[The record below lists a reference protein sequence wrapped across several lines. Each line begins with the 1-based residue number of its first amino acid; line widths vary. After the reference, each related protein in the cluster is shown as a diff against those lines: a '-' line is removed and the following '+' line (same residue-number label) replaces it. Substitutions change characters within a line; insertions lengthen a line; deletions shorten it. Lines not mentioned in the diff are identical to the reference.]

1 MSIPKTRL
9 LPALVALVS
18 VSIGLTAC
26 GGANSQPSDPANASQ
41 SAGATTVT
49 IQDNRGSVTV
59 PVPAKSV
66 IVTDNRLF
74 QPLQEWGVK
83 LSAAP

>member
-26 GGANSQPSDPANASQ
+26 GLSNTFP
-41 SAGATTVT
+41 TFFVM
-49 IQDNRGSVTV
+49 SV
-59 PVPAKSV
+59 S
-66 IVTDNRLF
+66 F
-74 QPLQEWGVK
+74 QKW
-83 LSAAP
+83 